1 MPDEIKNQSENEFT
15 ELNLCNMLG
24 VESSNLVQL
33 VHSLNK
39 DKIVYPCLVQEK
51 YDGCYCIAH
60 RCFDEPNSVGYVK
73 IFSRT
78 GKQYF
83 SMKHLEK
90 CFTKM
95 LNGTSK
101 DFIIFEAYIPNTIQA
116 EISGACR
123 DTVNQHS
130 EIIAIVH
137 DCLSLGEYFG
147 EVNTSYERRF
157 SDLMLLN
164 ADYYYP
170 CISLPTKKICFCW
183 QDIEKFASEIFD
195 KGGEGVVIKKLQA
208 PYRRGKRDYTLMKYK
223 QTITFDLRVV
233 DVVEGTGQFQNMAGA
248 LVVKFSGNRNI
259 NVGTG
264 LTNSQRK
271 LFWLQKDTVIGRIV
285 EVEAMRLTASGLLR
299 EPRFKGFR
307 DDKEVADYE

>member
-1 MPDEIKNQSENEFT
+1 MPNEIKNQSKNELQ

-24 VESSNLVQL
+24 IESSNLVQL

-39 DKIVYPCLVQEK
+39 DKIVYPCLAQEK

-60 RCFDEPNSVGYVK
+60 RSKGHVK

-78 GKQYF
+78 GKQYL
-83 SMKHLEK
+83 SMEHLEQ
-90 CFTKM
+90 CFEKM
-95 LNGTSK
+95 LDGTTK
-101 DFIIFEAYIPNTIQA
+101 DFIIFEAYNPNIIQA

-130 EIIAIVH
+130 EIVAIIH
-137 DCLSLGEYFG
+137 DCLSLPEYFG
-147 EVNTSYERRF
+147 EVKTSYERRL
-157 SDLMLLN
+157 SDLMMIN
-164 ADYYYP
+164 ANYYYP
-170 CISLPTKKICFCW
+170 CISLPIKKICFDW
-183 QDIEKFASEIFD
+183 QDVEQFAAEIFSR
-195 KGGEGVVIKKLQA
+195 GGEGVVIKNLQA
-208 PYRRGKRDYTLMKYK
+208 NYHRGKRDYTLMKYK

-233 DVVEGTGQFQNMAGA
+233 DVVEGTGQFKNMAGA